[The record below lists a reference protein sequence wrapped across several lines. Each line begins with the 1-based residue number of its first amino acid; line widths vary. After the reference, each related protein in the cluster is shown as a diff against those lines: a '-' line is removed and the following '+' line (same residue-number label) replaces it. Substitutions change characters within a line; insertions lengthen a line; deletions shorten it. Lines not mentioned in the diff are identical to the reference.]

1 MALGSNMKIDRL
13 IPTEINVEKSSVENI
28 PAMENKLEEPI
39 IEIQPEVIAVEQT
52 TVEPTSDPVS
62 ETTPAFVDI
71 VNEDI
76 SIKFT
81 PSRRKTQKKILIT
94 IEGNLT
100 IIHVEL
106 LHKQVDQVFDSFDH
120 VDITLTN
127 VTEIDL
133 TVIQLFHT
141 IRVNYYPQNKFIYIN
156 AEFSK
161 EDRKLLNLCGFTEF
175 QTQKTAV

>member
-13 IPTEINVEKSSVENI
+13 IPTESTVEKSIVEI
-28 PAMENKLEEPI
+28 PQSIEKTQEEPTI
-39 IEIQPEVIAVEQT
+39 VSVPESVVVEPKPEVNL
-52 TVEPTSDPVS
+52 

-100 IIHVEL
+100 ISNVEL
-106 LHKQVDQVFDSFDH
+106 LHKQVDQVFASFDH

>member
-13 IPTEINVEKSSVENI
+13 IPTEINVEKSTIEI
-28 PAMENKLEEPI
+28 PQSIEKTQEEPVL
-39 IEIQPEVIAVEQT
+39 ESVPESVVVEPKPEVNM
-52 TVEPTSDPVS
+52 
-62 ETTPAFVDI
+62 ETASAFVDI

-100 IIHVEL
+100 ISNVEL
-106 LHKQVDQVFDSFDH
+106 LHKQVDQVFASFDH

-141 IRVNYYPQNKFIYIN
+141 IRVNYYSQNKFIYIN